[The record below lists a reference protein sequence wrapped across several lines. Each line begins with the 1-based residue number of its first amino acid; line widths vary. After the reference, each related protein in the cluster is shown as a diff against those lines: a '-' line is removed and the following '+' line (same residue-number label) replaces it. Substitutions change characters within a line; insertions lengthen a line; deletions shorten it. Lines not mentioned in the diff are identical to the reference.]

1 MELKHPSDPA
11 ATTPAETPRGT
22 MSSRTPRPLRGAEGR
37 AASAW
42 GPDWRRR
49 QALQMAGVESNPCDN
64 IRVRSGEVQASST
77 QACGSGS
84 EVSFGR
90 SNSVQCRGAPCC
102 GSTTVKRG
110 SCCRARMQRCKGTT
124 ASRASPC
131 NNQFNAKRS
140 SKLSAAARRRRN
152 GSGPSIRSA
161 REASSLG
168 LDGSNSLPSNAG
180 SRRRFQPSS
189 GSGTVPPSL
198 RINITQGLKPTGSS
212 SPDQASGVSARNRLP
227 SGPSRVTSG
236 AAAIAWSCD
245 GARPASQPSLS
256 ARRSVDGGQASV
268 TAAALL
274 KGANVQGE
282 GRRRRQSA
290 GRVSAAALR
299 VGTALPRLQPLRP
312 AAAVRAASWR
322 KRRRFSGDSGG
333 TAAFMV

>member
-1 MELKHPSDPA
+1 
-11 ATTPAETPRGT
+11 
-22 MSSRTPRPLRGAEGR
+22 
-37 AASAW
+37 
-42 GPDWRRR
+42 
-49 QALQMAGVESNPCDN
+49 MAGVESNPATTSASAAG
-64 IRVRSGEVQASST
+64 RSRLLPPKPAAMVRRCPS
-77 QACGSGS
+77 
-84 EVSFGR
+84 GR

-102 GSTTVKRG
+102 GSTTIKRG

-124 ASRASPC
+124 ARRASPC

-140 SKLSAAARRRRN
+140 SKLRAAARRRRN

-180 SRRRFQPSS
+180 SRRRFQPAS
-189 GSGTVPPSL
+189 GSGTVPPSR
-198 RINITQGLKPTGSS
+198 RINITQGLKPTGSNN
-212 SPDQASGVSARNRLP
+212 PDQVSGVSARNRLP

-245 GARPASQPSLS
+245 GARPDSQPSVR
-256 ARRSVDGGQASV
+256 ARRSVDGGQASL